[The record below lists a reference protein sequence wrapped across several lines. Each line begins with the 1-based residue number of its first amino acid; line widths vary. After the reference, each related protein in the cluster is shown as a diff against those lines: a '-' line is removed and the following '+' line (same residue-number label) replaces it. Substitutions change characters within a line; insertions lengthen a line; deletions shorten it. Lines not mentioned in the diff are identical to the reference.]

1 MSAIGTGFGWLLA
14 AALTFGWS
22 RICFGAWAARHTNPV
37 VSEED
42 SHA

>member
-1 MSAIGTGFGWLLA
+1 VTWIPLAVLLTFG
-14 AALTFGWS
+14 TFGWS
-22 RICFGAWAARHTNPV
+22 RICFGAWTARHTNPV